1 MISICFYFHFVI
13 SRRSPM
19 SYSYLGVKTTEI
31 NYIEINRNKIF
42 LKIYFRVF
50 FSKWLVICSVIRN
63 LTHLCREIT
72 LIFIKLIFMFFAVK
86 QSWLWDTKPNW
97 LGVRY
102 KMSAADG
109 RSSVLCNTFHC
120 LSNLLLWGLVYQM
133 YFYDLILY
141 LCSSEG
147 ISCHR

>member
-1 MISICFYFHFVI
+1 
-13 SRRSPM
+13 M

-31 NYIEINRNKIF
+31 NYIEINRNKFF

-86 QSWLWDTKPNW
+86 QSWLWDTKPN
-97 LGVRY
+97 
-102 KMSAADG
+102 
-109 RSSVLCNTFHC
+109 
-120 LSNLLLWGLVYQM
+120 
-133 YFYDLILY
+133 
-141 LCSSEG
+141 
-147 ISCHR
+147 